1 MLTNPDCIKPFN
13 QDDVAL
19 CCPGRCAAWTGRLAL
34 AGEARLPIGFA
45 EGERA
50 VEGLSFGL
58 YRDDEKM
65 CPTLRAVISFWHLRI
80 GEQGHHAIM
89 LGPIAV
95 EPSLTGYW
103 IGRNADAPLSQA
115 GLFSLVSSWS
125 SLSAMNPITHRLA
138 FRGFRTD
145 GCCCRD
151 RWIRHACCFANCSQ
165 ALLTMS
171 AAWYCRHHDL
181 SHGRRRVSGPRDTRS
196 AISATAKLQVPTAS

>member
-19 CCPGRCAAWTGRLAL
+19 VAQADALLDRAFGIGRRSKTSYRL
-34 AGEARLPIGFA
+34 R

-95 EPSLTGYW
+95 EPHLQGIGLGAMLMRHSLKQAVQLGHQLVILVGDEPYYAPFGFSRVPD
-103 IGRNADAPLSQA
+103 GRLLLPGPVDPARL
-115 GLFSLVSSWS
+115 LFRELQ
-125 SLSAMNPITHRLA
+125 PGA
-138 FRGFRTD
+138 FD
-145 GCCCRD
+145 
-151 RWIRHACCFANCSQ
+151 N
-165 ALLTMS
+165 
-171 AAWYCRHHDL
+171 
-181 SHGRRRVSGPRDTRS
+181 VSGLVLSPSRFEPRTQ
-196 AISATAKLQVPTAS
+196 TG